1 MSENLCPLSATVGVL
16 ALIAFVYCL
25 YMCMYLFSFAFKSA
39 ILDFKPCLWGKESEK
54 KLDF

>member
-1 MSENLCPLSATVGVL
+1 MSENLCPLSATVRVL
-16 ALIAFVYCL
+16 GLIAFVYCL
-25 YMCMYLFSFAFKSA
+25 YMCMYLFSFAFRSA